1 MREISPEFK
10 KFIIN
15 EASRIFNHHKIDNK
29 KIKYAHAPPG
39 AYIFVED
46 EIVKESKTAEKI
58 SENIELKKRVETLE
72 KEIAQIKNL
81 KIKKL
86 KRNYKAGRK

>member
-1 MREISPEFK
+1 MREISPELK
-10 KFIIN
+10 KLIIN
-15 EASRIFNHHKIDNK
+15 EASRIFFHNEIDDK
-29 KIKYAHAPPG
+29 KIKYEHAPPG
-39 AYIFVED
+39 AYIFAEN
-46 EIVKESKTAEKI
+46 EIIKESKTAEKI

-72 KEIAQIKNL
+72 KEIAQIKNF

>member
-46 EIVKESKTAEKI
+46 EI
-58 SENIELKKRVETLE
+58 
-72 KEIAQIKNL
+72 IK
-81 KIKKL
+81 
-86 KRNYKAGRK
+86 